1 MHLRQYIT
9 ADIKDPIIYN
19 QCFTRTLGFA
29 KVTISIQETG
39 PMSTSIH
46 DFHDD
51 PRNTDIMIW
60 LNGQLKPR
68 AEAMVSVFDS
78 GFVLGDGVWEGFRV
92 VAGQAAFLDAH
103 LDRLFEGAK
112 AIALDIGLSRADLKK
127 AISETLKANS
137 MHDDVHI
144 RLMVTRGVKRTP
156 YQDPRACIGSAT
168 VVVIPEYK
176 TPKPETLQAG
186 LSLFTV
192 HVRRGYPDVQDP
204 KLNSHSKLNCITAC
218 IQATEAGAD
227 EALMLDPHG
236 FVATCNSTHFFIVR
250 KGEVWTSTG
259 DYCLTGITR
268 ANIIEI
274 CRRNG
279 IPCFEKNFS
288 LSQIY
293 SAEEAFCTGTFAGVT
308 PVRRIDGRR
317 IGDALPG
324 PMVLRL
330 QQLYK
335 ELIERDVMVQ
345 SGERLA

>member
-1 MHLRQYIT
+1 
-9 ADIKDPIIYN
+9 
-19 QCFTRTLGFA
+19 
-29 KVTISIQETG
+29 
-39 PMSTSIH
+39 MSTSIH

-51 PRNTDIMIW
+51 TRNAGIRIW
-60 LNGQLKPR
+60 LNGELKTR

-92 VAGQAAFLDAH
+92 VAGHPVFLHAH

-112 AIALDIGLSRADLKK
+112 AIALDIGLSRTELQA
-127 AISETLKANS
+127 AVYTTLKANG
-137 MHDDVHI
+137 MRDDVHI
-144 RLMVTRGVKRTP
+144 RLMVTRGIKRTP
-156 YQDPRACIGSAT
+156 YQDPRACIGAAT
-168 VVVIPEYK
+168 VVIIPEYK
-176 TPKPETLQAG
+176 IPKPETVNAG

-259 DYCLTGITR
+259 DYCLGGITR
-268 ANIIEI
+268 ANVLEI

-279 IPCFEKNFS
+279 IPCYEKNFS
-288 LSQIY
+288 LSQAY
-293 SAEEAFCTGTFAGVT
+293 SADEAFCTGTFAGLL
-308 PVRRIDGRR
+308 PIRRIDGRQL
-317 IGDALPG
+317 GDALPG
-324 PMVLRL
+324 PMVQRL
-330 QQLYK
+330 QQLYQDMVA
-335 ELIERDVMVQ
+335 RDVMI
-345 SGERLA
+345 SDGKRLA